1 MEYIYV
7 IENKNSG
14 KFYIGRTNNPAARKR
29 CHFSELRRGIHGNP
43 RLQASFKKH
52 GESAFEFRVVD
63 SAPSDEIEAKES
75 EWFAAFD
82 EDKAHLYN
90 CHFETFGGPK
100 IFRPHTPESAAKISE
115 AIKNGTRKYIFA
127 ILDERFEGA
136 SLRSLAKK
144 YGVGSNTLIDYTPEW
159 ESLRGLK
166 MPKSVQQESARQR
179 VAEFARMFKIAGE
192 DVVRELKTFKI
203 SRRSLE
209 KYLPE
214 FGLSMSDLRLDA
226 WKQEARQ
233 RALTAIQMVKE
244 TGCPAQHAIRTCGA
258 TTVTF
263 YKYA

>member
-1 MEYIYV
+1 
-7 IENKNSG
+7 
-14 KFYIGRTNNPAARKR
+14 
-29 CHFSELRRGIHGNP
+29 
-43 RLQASFKKH
+43 
-52 GESAFEFRVVD
+52 
-63 SAPSDEIEAKES
+63 
-75 EWFAAFD
+75 
-82 EDKAHLYN
+82 
-90 CHFETFGGPK
+90 
-100 IFRPHTPESAAKISE
+100 
-115 AIKNGTRKYIFA
+115 
-127 ILDERFEGA
+127 
-136 SLRSLAKK
+136 
-144 YGVGSNTLIDYTPEW
+144 
-159 ESLRGLK
+159 
-166 MPKSVQQESARQR
+166 
-179 VAEFARMFKIAGE
+179 MFKIAVE